1 MRSSARFVR
10 VVKLEHSLPDT
21 EIDTGF
27 RSLARHAIAVVLVET
42 VALFLLAWIL
52 PGFRIDGVWA
62 GILTAIVIGFLNSL
76 VWPLISRFA
85 LKLTVATLGIAGLLL
100 NALIVAGVMLAM
112 PWLQIDGPFEAILIT
127 ILLTIVTSIAGA
139 ALAFDDDSLWYLETV
154 RRIQR
159 RRGAAEEST
168 EPGTIFF
175 EIDGLAHEVLM
186 RALTNGNAPTLS
198 KWVRA
203 GNYRLESWETDWSSQ
218 TGACQAGILHGNNG
232 NMPAFRWWD
241 KSAGKAMVT
250 NHPKDAAEIERRQS
264 DGNGLLAG
272 DGASR
277 ANILSGDAPHCQLT
291 MSTVLEPRGDS
302 LGSDYAAYFARPFA
316 VVKTATGTV
325 AEIFSERISAIR
337 ARRAGVDP
345 AVKRSAVYAVMRAW
359 ATVIQLDLQVA
370 VVTADILAG
379 RKAVYTTFL
388 AYDEVAHHSGIERP
402 ETLSA
407 LRKVDNAIGRI
418 VKAASLAPRPYRF
431 IVLSDHGQSQG
442 KTFLDRYGISLEEL
456 VAELASGGDVSAPE
470 VDDET
475 RGYLKASL
483 KEASEDDSLTARTI
497 RATAGEKIDST
508 WEEAPD
514 QKDPGEISVMASGNL
529 GLISFTDHQGRASR
543 EWIEEHH
550 PGLIHGLVDHD
561 GIGFILVRS
570 ADFGP
575 QVIGADG
582 VHNLE
587 TGTVTGVDPLAS
599 FGENAAAHVLRTD
612 GFDNC
617 PDIVLNSTF
626 WPELNEVAAFEEL
639 VGSHGG
645 MGGPQSHPF
654 VLHPPE
660 LQWPEGPVVGAEQ
673 VHWVLKGW
681 MGSDPQETESFEP
694 GSSTRTS
701 VSGA

>member
-1 MRSSARFVR
+1 MDS
-10 VVKLEHSLPDT
+10 
-21 EIDTGF
+21 GF
-27 RSLARHAIAVVLVET
+27 RSLARHAVAVVVVET
-42 VALFLLAWIL
+42 LALFFLAWIL
-52 PGFRIDGVWA
+52 PGFRIDGLLA

-76 VWPLISRFA
+76 VWPVISRFA

-112 PWLQIDGPFEAILIT
+112 PWLQIDGAFEAIVIT

-139 ALAFDDDSLWYLETV
+139 ILAFDDDSLWYLETV
-154 RRIQR
+154 RRIQH
-159 RRGAAEEST
+159 RRGHAEESS

-186 RALTNGNAPTLS
+186 RALTNGNAPNLS
-198 KWVRA
+198 RWVRS
-203 GNYRLESWETDWSSQ
+203 GGYRLESWETDWSSQ

-241 KSAGKAMVT
+241 KDQGKAMVT
-250 NHPKDAAEIERRQS
+250 NHPRDAAEIERRQS
-264 DGNGLLAG
+264 DGQGLLAG

-277 ANILSGDAPHCQLT
+277 ANILSGDAPYCQLT
-291 MSTVLEPRGDS
+291 MSTVLEPRGDA

-316 VVKTATGTV
+316 VVKTAAGTV
-325 AEIFSERISAIR
+325 AEVISERISAIR

-345 AVKRSAVYAVMRAW
+345 AVKRSSVYAVMRAW

-379 RKAVYTTFL
+379 RRAVYTTFL

-402 ETLSA
+402 ETLGA
-407 LRKVDNAIGRI
+407 LRRVDRAIGRI

-442 KTFLDRYGISLEEL
+442 KTFLDRYGQSLEDL
-456 VAELASGGDVSAPE
+456 VAGLASGSIAVAAG
-470 VDDET
+470 DDET

-483 KEASEDDSLTARTI
+483 KEASEDDSVTGRTI
-497 RATAGEKIDST
+497 RATAGERIDAAWDESD
-508 WEEAPD
+508 EARSPD
-514 QKDPGEISVMASGNL
+514 ASAEISVMASGNL
-529 GLISFTDHQGRASR
+529 GIISFTDHPDRATR

-550 PGLIHGLVDHD
+550 PGLIDGLVSHD

-570 ADFGP
+570 ANFGP
-575 QVIGADG
+575 QAIGADG
-582 VHNLE
+582 VRNLE
-587 TGTVTGVDPLAS
+587 TGTVTGVDPLEP
-599 FGENAAAHVLRTD
+599 FGENAASHVLRTD

-617 PDIVLNSTF
+617 PDLVINSTF

-654 VLHPPE
+654 VLHPPD
-660 LQWPEGPVVGAEQ
+660 LSWPDDPVVGAER
-673 VHWVLKGW
+673 VHWILKGW
-681 MGSDPQETESFEP
+681 MNGDQEDPGIESFEP
-694 GSSTRTS
+694 GSSTRTT